1 MSQGR
6 HDDEHLYVEK
16 YRNGGGGGGGTASS
30 ITYDD
35 SQTHLGASNVQQA
48 IEALDTQSDYYAG
61 QIEMLSVNKQNK
73 LTAGTNI
80 TIDANNVIS
89 ATGSGVVAEYE
100 TLNENLIFN

>member
-6 HDDEHLYVEK
+6 HDEEHLYVEK
-16 YRNGGGGGGGTASS
+16 YRSGGGGTASS

-35 SQTHLGASNVQQA
+35 SQTHLNANNVQQA
-48 IEALDTQSDYYAG
+48 IEALDAISDYQEG
-61 QIEMLSVNKQNK
+61 QIETLSANKQNK
-73 LTAGTNI
+73 LTAGANI

-100 TLNENLIFN
+100 TVNENLIFN